1 MMRARAAALA
11 CGAIF
16 AAGAAF
22 GQATPEAPPAPGT
35 APGTAPGAAPA
46 VEPAQTP
53 ATLPGANGAP
63 VIEIRAAETAARPV
77 AVLRWLD
84 KVSGETA
91 DLHMHEG
98 LPLARGIME
107 LTATGCR
114 VPADDPTSDGF
125 AHVVLRDLRDGATLF
140 SGWMVASSPAL
151 SALDHARYDVWLLGC
166 AME

>member
-1 MMRARAAALA
+1 MMRARAAAFA

-22 GQATPEAPPAPGT
+22 GQATPEAPPAPG
-35 APGTAPGAAPA
+35 AAPGAAPA
-46 VEPAQTP
+46 GEPAQTP
-53 ATLPGANGAP
+53 GALPGADGAP

-91 DLHMHEG
+91 DLHLHDA
-98 LPLARGIME
+98 LPQARGIME

-125 AHVVLRDLRDGATLF
+125 ALVVLRDLRDGATLF

>member
-16 AAGAAF
+16 AAGAAL

>member
-1 MMRARAAALA
+1 MMRARAAAFA

-16 AAGAAF
+16 AAGAAL

-151 SALDHARYDVWLLGC
+151 SALDHARYDVWLRGC

>member
-1 MMRARAAALA
+1 MMRARAAAFA

-16 AAGAAF
+16 AAGAAL

>member
-35 APGTAPGAAPA
+35 TPGTAPGAAPA

>member
-1 MMRARAAALA
+1 
-11 CGAIF
+11 
-16 AAGAAF
+16 
-22 GQATPEAPPAPGT
+22 
-35 APGTAPGAAPA
+35 

>member
-1 MMRARAAALA
+1 MIRAVAALA
-11 CGAIF
+11 LVLLGAL
-16 AAGAAF
+16 APGGAAHA
-22 GQATPEAPPAPGT
+22 QAAPEATPAPVPS
-35 APGTAPGAAPA
+35 AAP
-46 VEPAQTP
+46 
-53 ATLPGANGAP
+53 TLPGADAPP
-63 VIEIRAAETAARPV
+63 VIEIRAAATAARPV

-91 DLHMHEG
+91 DLHLHDA
-98 LPLARGIME
+98 LAQARGVME

-125 AHVVLRDLRDGATLF
+125 AHVLLRDLRSGAVLF

>member
-1 MMRARAAALA
+1 MRARAAALA

-91 DLHMHEG
+91 DLHLHDA
-98 LPLARGIME
+98 LPQARGIME

>member
-1 MMRARAAALA
+1 MRARAAALA
-11 CGAIF
+11 FGAIL

-22 GQATPEAPPAPGT
+22 GQATPEPAPS
-35 APGTAPGAAPA
+35 A
-46 VEPAQTP
+46 
-53 ATLPGANGAP
+53 LPGADGAP
-63 VIEIRAAETAARPV
+63 VIEIRAAETLGRPV

-91 DLHMHEG
+91 DLHLHAA
-98 LPLARGIME
+98 LPQARGVME

-125 AHVVLRDLRDGATLF
+125 AHVVLRDLRSGATLF

-166 AME
+166 ATE